1 MDKVET
7 YRARVAKLHGLATD
21 AGRDPASI
29 GLAYNCAFHMEEAAE
44 HQDGGRLIFTGT
56 AEQRAGD
63 IRDFAEIGTTSIII
77 NLTALDLNA
86 MLDRMED
93 FATNVVPLTSG

>member
-1 MDKVET
+1 
-7 YRARVAKLHGLATD
+7 
-21 AGRDPASI
+21 
-29 GLAYNCAFHMEEAAE
+29 
-44 HQDGGRLIFTGT
+44 QDGGRLIFTGT

-63 IRDFAEIGTTSIII
+63 IRDFAEIGTTSMII

-93 FATNVVPLTSG
+93 FATNVVSLVNS

>member
-1 MDKVET
+1 MITIWPKRCEPRPRADRSWYRPRNPGIAFFAPHTET
-7 YRARVAKLHGLATD
+7 QQVGESSN
-21 AGRDPASI
+21 GRW
-29 GLAYNCAFHMEEAAE
+29 
-44 HQDGGRLIFTGT
+44 
-56 AEQRAGD
+56 QRAGD